1 MVRTQI
7 QLTEKQ
13 AASLKRLAAA
23 RRLSVAELIRQAVD
37 AAIKGG
43 MPIDQDEK
51 RRRAIA
57 IAGRFRS
64 GRRDISREHDK
75 YLGEAFG
82 K

>member
-23 RRLSVAELIRQAVD
+23 RHLSVAELIRQAVD
-37 AAIKGG
+37 AAIRGG
-43 MPIDQDEK
+43 MPIDDEEK
-51 RRRAIA
+51 RRRALA